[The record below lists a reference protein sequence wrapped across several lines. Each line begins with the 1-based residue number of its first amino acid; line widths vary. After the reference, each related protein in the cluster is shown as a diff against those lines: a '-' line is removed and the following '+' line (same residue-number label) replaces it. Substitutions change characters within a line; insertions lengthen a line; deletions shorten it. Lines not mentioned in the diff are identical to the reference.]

1 VIYFSNILLPIIV
14 RVKAGHTEGIMQNGV
29 SYCFAL
35 KDLVAK
41 QLAKEKKQTKYE
53 YTFELENVY
62 GDLSRYKG
70 KRKEELEKRARD
82 LSDLMVDRFEEMKH
96 NSEIMHELNTVDDN
110 DKTNDAIQELYP
122 DMAFTISDVLR
133 DASKYGSRAL
143 NSIEPPKKIKSKSVL
158 RAYGQENS
166 LQSLSK
172 SIGDRKSSM
181 MDRNN
186 SKYILK
192 RLINFL

>member
-1 VIYFSNILLPIIV
+1 
-14 RVKAGHTEGIMQNGV
+14 
-29 SYCFAL
+29 
-35 KDLVAK
+35 
-41 QLAKEKKQTKYE
+41 
-53 YTFELENVY
+53 
-62 GDLSRYKG
+62 
-70 KRKEELEKRARD
+70 
-82 LSDLMVDRFEEMKH
+82 MVDRSEEMKH
-96 NSEIMHELNTVDDN
+96 NIEIMHELNTVDNN

-122 DMAFTISDVLR
+122 DMAFTIFDVIR

-166 LQSLSK
+166 LQNLSK

-186 SKYILK
+186 SKDTLD
-192 RLINFL
+192 RLISFI

>member
-1 VIYFSNILLPIIV
+1 
-14 RVKAGHTEGIMQNGV
+14 V

-35 KDLVAK
+35 NDLVAK

-70 KRKEELEKRARD
+70 KRVRD
-82 LSDLMVDRFEEMKH
+82 LSDLMVDRSEEMKH
-96 NSEIMHELNTVDDN
+96 NIEIMHELNTVDNN

-122 DMAFTISDVLR
+122 DMAFTIFDVIR

-143 NSIEPPKKIKSKSVL
+143 NLIEPPKKIKSKSVL

-166 LQSLSK
+166 LQNLSK
-172 SIGDRKSSM
+172 SIGDR
-181 MDRNN
+181 
-186 SKYILK
+186 
-192 RLINFL
+192 

>member
-1 VIYFSNILLPIIV
+1 
-14 RVKAGHTEGIMQNGV
+14 
-29 SYCFAL
+29 
-35 KDLVAK
+35 
-41 QLAKEKKQTKYE
+41 
-53 YTFELENVY
+53 VY

-70 KRKEELEKRARD
+70 KRKQELEKRARD
-82 LSDLMVDRFEEMKH
+82 LSDLMVDRFEKMKH

-158 RAYGQENS
+158 RAYDQENS
-166 LQSLSK
+166 LQSLNK
-172 SIGDRKSSM
+172 SIGDHKSSM

-192 RLINFL
+192 RSINFSRHH